1 MFHDGR
7 LRGVSRVGE
16 EDEMAK
22 GHKGVSAK
30 SGREGVRIPNFDLTL
45 HRGIRAVAAR
55 RGIPAYRLYEQI
67 VRAFLASAGESV
79 A

>member
-1 MFHDGR
+1 MFHGGR

-16 EDEMAK
+16 EDEMK
-22 GHKGVSAK
+22 GQKAVSAR
-30 SGREGVRIPNFDLTL
+30 SGREGVRIPNFDLAL

-55 RGIPAYRLYEQI
+55 RGIPAYKLYEQV
-67 VRAFLASAGESV
+67 VRAFLASAGEQI